1 MAGAVDKLT
10 TSSELRV
17 KIAWTFFLLV
27 CYRVGAHIPVP
38 GVDTAALADFFARLQ
53 GSVFALLDMF
63 SGGGLS
69 NVSVFA
75 LGIMPYISASIIM
88 QLLQV
93 ISPDIKRMAKEEGQ
107 AGRRKITQ
115 YTRYLT
121 VLITLVQGFGIAA
134 MLEGMTSP
142 GSNLPVVLNPG
153 LEFKFVT
160 VITLTTGTVLIMW
173 LGEQITS
180 RGIGNGISLIIFSG
194 IIVGIP
200 SAIGRVYQLVSAGDM
215 SIFFVL
221 LLLVVMAVVLFGIVF
236 VERAQRR
243 IPIHY
248 AKRQMGGKVYGGQT
262 THLPL
267 RINTAGV
274 IPPIFAQSLLLFP
287 ATIGSF
293 STALWLQEIVRWFQ
307 PSSIVYNIFF
317 IALIFFFCY
326 FYTAVIFDPKD
337 IAENLKKAGGFVP
350 GIRPGDKTR
359 EYIDSVLSRLTLWG
373 GVYISAIS
381 ILPMFLISKFN
392 VPFYFGGTSIL
403 ILVGVAMDFMGQVES
418 HMISKQYDNLMEKN
432 RIKGR

>member
-75 LGIMPYISASIIM
+75 LGIMPYISASI
-88 QLLQV
+88 
-93 ISPDIKRMAKEEGQ
+93 
-107 AGRRKITQ
+107 KITQ

-248 AKRQMGGKVYGGQT
+248 AKRQMGRKVYGGQT

-307 PSSIVYNIFF
+307 PSSIV
-317 IALIFFFCY
+317 FFFCY